1 MYGYAGKIARVNLSN
16 GLIEDYIISDEDRE
30 LFLGGKTLAA
40 KIIYDEFNN
49 NTENIVR
56 RVEALSE
63 ENIIVITTCP
73 LTGSAS
79 PCSSRFNISTISPLT
94 GLLVSSNCGG
104 SFGLNLKRSGYD
116 ALIISGK
123 SNEHVYIDI
132 LDGEINIKNADHL
145 WGKNTGET
153 QELLGE
159 KNRGKLVIGIAG
171 ENLVKF
177 AAVISEERAGGRGGV
192 GAVFGYKNLKGIIAS
207 GKKSIEMYDAE
218 NFKKHNLNWIKLLK
232 NHKLTGEQLPKLG
245 TAGLVSM
252 MQYRNLLA
260 TKNYSSGSYDN
271 FEKING
277 ETLRQDY
284 LVKNKGCITCPIQCG
299 RVVKAYG
306 KTVKGPELETLG
318 LFGSN
323 LLNDDMQSIINI
335 NHLCDEYGMDTITLG
350 STIGLAMELNEKGMW
365 DNGLEF
371 GKVSELEELIR
382 KVATRQ
388 GIGKELAEGTKRLS
402 EKYGGTEFAM
412 HVKGM
417 EISAYEP
424 RAAQG
429 MGLGYATANRGGCH
443 LNGGYLVVLEGL
455 GLNVSGKTTTGKAA
469 FSIFFQDMMEA
480 VSSGGSCLFT
490 TYAILPNV
498 MVENPNNP
506 IVRFV
511 NRVIPCFGAVVAF
524 IHNNTWLMGFNIKN
538 LLPHPYSI
546 KLVTGQKIN
555 IGKFVTIGE
564 RGYNLERLI
573 NIRQGLKG
581 SDDTLPKRLLKEL
594 QRKDDKD
601 SKVNKAN
608 FVSLDKMLKKY
619 YKIRG
624 WDKNGVP
631 TKKRLKKLGLKA

>member
-1 MYGYAGKIARVNLSN
+1 MYGYTGKIARVDLSN
-16 GLIEDYIISDEDRE
+16 KIISDYLMSDKDRE

-40 KIIYDEFNN
+40 KIIYDEF
-49 NTENIVR
+49 IKK
-56 RVEALSE
+56 VEALSE

-104 SFGLNLKRSGYD
+104 SFGLNLKRAGYD
-116 ALIISGK
+116 GLIITGK
-123 SNEHVYIDI
+123 SDEHVYIDI
-132 LDGEINIKNADHL
+132 LDEVITINNADHL
-145 WGKNTGET
+145 WGKNTSET

-171 ENLVKF
+171 ENQVRF
-177 AAVISEERAGGRGGV
+177 AAVISEERAGGRGGI

-207 GKKSIEMYDAE
+207 GKKSAEMFDKE
-218 NFKKHNLNWIKLLK
+218 GFKKHNLNWIKQLK
-232 NHKLTGEQLPKLG
+232 SHRLTGEQLPKLG

-260 TKNYSSGSYDN
+260 TKNFSSGSYDD

-277 ETLRQDY
+277 ETLRQGY
-284 LVKNKGCITCPIQCG
+284 LVKNKGCVTCPIQCG

-306 KTVKGPELETLG
+306 KTVKGPELETVG

-323 LLNDDMQSIINI
+323 LLNNNMQSIINV

-350 STIGLAMELNEKGMW
+350 STIGLAMELNEKGIW
-365 DNGLEF
+365 ENGLEF
-371 GKVSELEELIR
+371 GKVNELEQLIEM
-382 KVATRQ
+382 VATRQ
-388 GIGKELAEGTKRLS
+388 GIGDDLAEGTKRLS
-402 EKYGGTEFAM
+402 AKYGGTDYAM

-417 EISAYEP
+417 EISVYEP

-429 MGLGYATANRGGCH
+429 MGLGYATSNRGGCH

-455 GLNVSGKTTTGKAA
+455 GLNVSGKTTSGKAS

-480 VSSGGSCLFT
+480 VSAGGSCLFT
-490 TYAILPNV
+490 TYAMLPNV
-498 MVENPNNP
+498 LIENPNST
-506 IVRFV
+506 IVRFIYKI
-511 NRVIPCFGAVVAF
+511 IPYFGGLVGF
-524 IHNNTWLMGFNIKN
+524 IHNNPWLLSLNIKSI
-538 LLPHPYSI
+538 LPHPYSI
-546 KLVTGQKIN
+546 KLVTGQNMN
-555 IGKFVTIGE
+555 IGKFIATGE
-564 RGYNLERLI
+564 RGYNLERII

-594 QRKDDKD
+594 QRQNDKD
-601 SKVNKAN
+601 SKVK
-608 FVSLDKMLKKY
+608 LEKMLKKY
-619 YKIRG
+619 YRIRG
-624 WDKNGVP
+624 WDASGIP
-631 TKKRLKKLGLKA
+631 TKKRLKRLGLEDYII